1 MVRGRGSVKT
11 RARSAGAEDSSGDDP
26 QVEAWRDPLAPRA
39 HRQTPGSQQGLT
51 WKMGYFT

>member
-1 MVRGRGSVKT
+1 MKT